1 VIFESALSLRMMI
14 ETDKVDLGGNFC
26 IRFAKRDC
34 ALDFPGY
41 SLQTVEGLDN
51 LFHLVKMPAHP

>member
-1 VIFESALSLRMMI
+1 VIFESALSLRTMI
-14 ETDKVDLGGNFC
+14 ETDKVDLGGNLG

-41 SLQTVEGLDN
+41 SLQTVEGVDN
-51 LFHLVKMPAHP
+51 CFHLVKIPAQP